1 MSIFTPWRSEA
12 SLSDGPPKRLLPDRR
27 PLPVP
32 LGAAGG
38 GVSFAALGVGAE
50 DDDFDGAVFTSGIFS
65 FEACDCC

>member
-1 MSIFTPWRSEA
+1 
-12 SLSDGPPKRLLPDRR
+12 
-27 PLPVP
+27 VP